1 LTEKEMVQMF
11 RGSGKCI
18 ACKKWE
24 AKWCR
29 VENPEEE
36 GEEEAER

>member
-1 LTEKEMVQMF
+1 MF
-11 RGSGKCI
+11 RGTGTSI
-18 ACKKWE
+18 ARKNWE

-36 GEEEAER
+36 GEKEEEAER